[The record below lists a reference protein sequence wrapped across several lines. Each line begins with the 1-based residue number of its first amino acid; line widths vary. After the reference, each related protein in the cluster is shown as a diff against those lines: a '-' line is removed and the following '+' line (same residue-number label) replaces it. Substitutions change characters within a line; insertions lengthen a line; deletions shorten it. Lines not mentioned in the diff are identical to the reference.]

1 MAPLL
6 QFDHHVFHCT
16 NERSPE
22 DPKGSCALK
31 QSAKLHQHAKERCH
45 ELGLKGK
52 VRINKAGCLD
62 ACAHGPA
69 VVVYGAKDPPEGVWY
84 TVRTTDE
91 MDEIIREHLQGG
103 RPVARLRM
111 PRAQATG

>member
-1 MAPLL
+1 MAALL

-31 QSAKLHQHAKERCH
+31 KSAAIHAHAKDRCH
-45 ELGLKGK
+45 ALGLKGK

-84 TVRTTDE
+84 TVRTIEE
-91 MDEIIREHLQGG
+91 MDEVIDEHLVKGV
-103 RPVARLRM
+103 PVERLKM
-111 PRAQATG
+111 PRAPTT